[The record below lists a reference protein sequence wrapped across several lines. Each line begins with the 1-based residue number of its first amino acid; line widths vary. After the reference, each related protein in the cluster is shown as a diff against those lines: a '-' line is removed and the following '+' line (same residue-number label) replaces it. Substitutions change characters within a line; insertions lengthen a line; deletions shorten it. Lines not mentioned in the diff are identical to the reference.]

1 MQYQMERSMA
11 NVRVNGFN
19 IPYVESGWG
28 EPLILIHGGNSD
40 HGQFDVFRPLLGE
53 GIRAIAYTQRDS
65 PLSEYHGGA
74 YTMRDHA
81 SDCAKFIEALG
92 IESAHLMGTSYG
104 GCVAMTTAI
113 HYPKRVK
120 SVILA
125 ATTPSWTMTESAAQQ
140 ITASLDEEAIKR
152 RMLEVVITPHAIDN
166 DPVLVAEVN
175 SVLRPREPA
184 AQGRR
189 MAAAS
194 THDCRTDLPGIRMPA
209 MVLHGD
215 EDPLISPKTAIWM
228 AGQIPGAELHILPQS
243 RHGLTLQNRQRT
255 ADLVRRF
262 VLLHKGAVAG

>member
-1 MQYQMERSMA
+1 MERSMP
-11 NVRVNGFN
+11 NVSVNGFN
-19 IPYVESGWG
+19 IPYVESGAG
-28 EPLILIHGGNSD
+28 EPLILLHGGNSD

-53 GIRAIAYTQRDS
+53 GIRSIAYTQRDS

-104 GCVAMTTAI
+104 GCVAMTAAI
-113 HYPKRVK
+113 HFPKRVK

-125 ATTPSWTMTESAAQQ
+125 ATTPSWTMTESVTQEV
-140 ITASLDEEAIKR
+140 TALLDQDAIKR
-152 RMLEVVITPHAIDN
+152 RMLEVVITPYAIDN

-184 AQGRR
+184 AQERR
-189 MAAAS
+189 MAAVS
-194 THDCRTDLPGIRMPA
+194 THDCRNGLPSIRMPA
-209 MVLHGD
+209 MVLHGE

-228 AGQIPGAELHILPQS
+228 AGQIPGAELHILPQT
-243 RHGLTLQNRQRT
+243 RHGLTFQNRQRT

-262 VLLHKGAVAG
+262 VLLHKGAAAG